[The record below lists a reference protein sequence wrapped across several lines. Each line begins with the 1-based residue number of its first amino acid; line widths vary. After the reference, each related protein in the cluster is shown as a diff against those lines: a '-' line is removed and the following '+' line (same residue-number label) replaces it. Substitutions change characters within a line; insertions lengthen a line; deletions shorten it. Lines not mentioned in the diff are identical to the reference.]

1 MKNSTEINYKRF
13 LKCIFVLYFQSY
25 VNCELGIDAIG
36 TVMICFG
43 VVTSLSSFGVSYA
56 SRHLKRFPIIISGA
70 LFHTGLFVALLW
82 WQPKHDDPAMF
93 YVISGCLGM
102 CDAIW
107 QTQTNS
113 ESAMPYFSMPNC

>member
-1 MKNSTEINYKRF
+1 MLFS
-13 LKCIFVLYFQSY
+13 FQSY

-43 VVTSLSSFGVSYA
+43 AVTSMSSFAVSYA

-82 WQPKHDDPAMF
+82 WQPKRDDPAMF

-107 QTQTNS
+107 QTQTNGKYQKML
-113 ESAMPYFSMPNC
+113 EFYKP